1 MDSDKGLATD
11 RTALAWER
19 MAIASVAT
27 AAIFIRQGIVHGLLG
42 LTTALAVLLLLGG
55 LMEWRVAARL
65 RPSVPY
71 GQLRAAHHRREI
83 SALAILI
90 IVTAAGAAVLA
101 IFT

>member
-42 LTTALAVLLLLGG
+42 LTTALAVLLLLGA

-71 GQLRAAHHRREI
+71 GQLRAVHHRREI

>member
-1 MDSDKGLATD
+1 
-11 RTALAWER
+11 

-27 AAIFIRQGIVHGLLG
+27 AAVFIRQGIVHGLLG
-42 LTTALAVLLLLGG
+42 LTTAFAVLLLLGAV
-55 LMEWRVAARL
+55 MEWRVAARL

-71 GQLRAAHHRREI
+71 GQLRAAYHLREI

-90 IVTAAGAAVLA
+90 IVTAVGAAVLA